1 MNKLRFMLF
10 AVILSAMT
18 VVSCSKDD
26 SVGIDDMIGGVKIG
40 EAIVGT
46 WVLTDVK
53 MKETDSYISWVY
65 KPTYASFNSDGTYYG
80 SGYFGTG
87 EGKWSMKGK
96 IINTYIDGQLYVSY
110 EVISVTA
117 TNAELKMTIDGS
129 TIWIR
134 CRKLN

>member
-1 MNKLRFMLF
+1 MLF

-129 TIWIR
+129 TRWIR

>member
-1 MNKLRFMLF
+1 MLF